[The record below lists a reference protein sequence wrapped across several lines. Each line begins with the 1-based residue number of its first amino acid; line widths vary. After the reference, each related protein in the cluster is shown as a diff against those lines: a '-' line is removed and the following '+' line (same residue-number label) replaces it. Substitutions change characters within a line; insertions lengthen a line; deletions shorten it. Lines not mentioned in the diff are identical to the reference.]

1 MMAYD
6 MFLPDLHPCSGSG
19 QDMVQFDLAWLQ
31 YNPEFML
38 ELICGALCL
47 AVVTG
52 NLYLTRLLSGFK
64 LACALCM
71 VWAGSSES
79 V

>member
-1 MMAYD
+1 MHSAFPGGPLKKSIQIMMAYD

-38 ELICGALCL
+38 ELICGH
-47 AVVTG
+47 
-52 NLYLTRLLSGFK
+52 F
-64 LACALCM
+64 
-71 VWAGSSES
+71 VWLWLQATYI
-79 V
+79 